1 MRKTPETIG
10 LYGMTICV
18 RCGAKL
24 YERNFDHDLSGFDV
38 YKGQDEYVGS
48 IYLYSID
55 EMEEIDKAL
64 RNGGCP
70 LCDNWKMDC
79 EVE

>member
-1 MRKTPETIG
+1 VRKTPETIG
-10 LYGMTICV
+10 LYGMTMCV

-24 YERNFDHDLSGFDV
+24 YERNFDHDLSGFDI

-48 IYLYSID
+48 IYLYGID

-64 RNGGCP
+64 KNGECP
-70 LCDNWKMDC
+70 LCDSWMIDYR
-79 EVE
+79 VE